1 MQNFAFEP
9 HTKDPIKVF
18 ASEVAKWVMTCMN
31 QYYQYNSNKDT
42 CIRKISD
49 KYEYQR
55 LAKEFSRD
63 IRREEKESYLL
74 VHGTLDGLE
83 MNLDIKCRIK
93 SKLEMFFDSRPLLT

>member
-1 MQNFAFEP
+1 MQNIAVEP
-9 HTKDPIKVF
+9 NAKDPIKVF

-31 QYYQYNSNKDT
+31 QYYQYSSNKDT

-55 LAKEFSRD
+55 LAKEFSRE
-63 IRREEKESYLL
+63 IRKEEKESYLL

-83 MNLDIKCRIK
+83 MNLDIKSRIK